1 MKKQIYLVNENDY
14 VKISNSTKITG
25 DLEVTGTLK
34 SSTGANLSGN
44 IALEKISF
52 DSEKINFISI
62 NKDKDTL
69 SNNNYIISNENI
81 AECYLPENEIE
92 TGMVVNIYNNTSKN
106 IKLTSN
112 KLLYNLLMLPPT
124 GLNNIEIPS
133 NLLFKFIFIIDKW
146 HVSF

>member
-1 MKKQIYLVNENDY
+1 MPKLCLVNDNHFF
-14 VKISNSTKITG
+14 KISNSTKITG

-34 SSTGANLSGN
+34 ASTGAIFNGN
-44 IALEKISF
+44 VSLDKISF
-52 DSEKINFISI
+52 NSEKINFILIS
-62 NKDKDTL
+62 KDKDTL
-69 SNNNYIISNENI
+69 ANNNYIISNEII
-81 AECYLPENEIE
+81 AECYLPEDEIE

-106 IKLTSN
+106 IKITSN

-124 GLNNIEIPS
+124 GLNYIEIPP

>member
-1 MKKQIYLVNENDY
+1 M
-14 VKISNSTKITG
+14 
-25 DLEVTGTLK
+25 
-34 SSTGANLSGN
+34 
-44 IALEKISF
+44 EKISF